1 MAKWLHK
8 HRLTQP
14 ERFKNVAPAEQDSVD
29 ISLITCSPG
38 TELYQ
43 LYGHTALRVREVR
56 QGRRSDWVFNYG
68 TFSFKQKNFMWRFM
82 LGETDYE
89 LSVLPYGY
97 FYEEYVREGRAIY
110 EQRLNPTPAEEKAL
124 VDALTQNLQPEN
136 AVYRY
141 NFFYDNCTTR
151 ALRIVAQHVN
161 GKVKWPQGENEQ
173 ELARYCARICSKTTP
188 GFVSGRI
195 WCSVPRPIG
204 RPIFTR
210 KCLLRFM
217 RNVM

>member
-1 MAKWLHK
+1 MNGRFYPMSMKQYISYIIVWVLALGMSGKMAAQ
-8 HRLTQP
+8 TPADTAGTVQ
-14 ERFKNVAPAEQDSVD
+14 NVAPAEQDSVD

-97 FYEEYVREGRAIY
+97 FYEEYVPKDE
-110 EQRLNPTPAEEKAL
+110 P
-124 VDALTQNLQPEN
+124 
-136 AVYRY
+136 
-141 NFFYDNCTTR
+141 
-151 ALRIVAQHVN
+151 
-161 GKVKWPQGENEQ
+161 
-173 ELARYCARICSKTTP
+173 SM
-188 GFVSGRI
+188 S
-195 WCSVPRPIG
+195 SV
-204 RPIFTR
+204 
-210 KCLLRFM
+210 
-217 RNVM
+217 

>member
-1 MAKWLHK
+1 MGAGLGHEWQNGCTNTGRHSRNGSKRGTCRTGL
-8 HRLTQP
+8 
-14 ERFKNVAPAEQDSVD
+14 VD

-97 FYEEYVREGRAIY
+97 FYQKIM
-110 EQRLNPTPAEEKAL
+110 
-124 VDALTQNLQPEN
+124 
-136 AVYRY
+136 
-141 NFFYDNCTTR
+141 
-151 ALRIVAQHVN
+151 
-161 GKVKWPQGENEQ
+161 
-173 ELARYCARICSKTTP
+173 CAKDEPSM
-188 GFVSGRI
+188 S
-195 WCSVPRPIG
+195 SV
-204 RPIFTR
+204 
-210 KCLLRFM
+210 
-217 RNVM
+217 